1 MSWELLTVA
10 LLAGLANWCFRAL
23 PILARTGRANA
34 GGWLGRFLA
43 STGPA
48 AIGTLFV
55 AAILPS
61 LTADPERLLPV
72 ITGTIAVLGVW
83 FARKSVVLATLAGA
97 VGHGLTFWLLGW
109 LLGGLPG

>member
-10 LLAGLANWCFRAL
+10 LMAGAANWAFRAL
-23 PILARTGRANA
+23 PILAHRGRTTA
-34 GGWLGRFLA
+34 GGWLGRFLS

-61 LTADPERLLPV
+61 LTSDLARLLPV
-72 ITGTIAVLGVW
+72 ITGTAAVLALW
-83 FARKSVVLATLAGA
+83 FTRKSVVLATLAGA
-97 VGHGLTFWLLGW
+97 LAHGLAVWLIG
-109 LLGGLPG
+109 